1 MARFITPVT
10 VRLPISEGDWIEI
23 ADRLTVGEQKRIDV
37 SGLKRMEPGKGKD
50 EASKIETDFAEFSF
64 ARTATYIKAWSLVKD
79 GQSVPVSRASIEA
92 LDPETYLEIENAIT
106 AHVEARA
113 EAKKTQAGSPP
124 STAS

>member
-37 SGLKRMEPGKGKD
+37 SGLKRMQPGQGQ
-50 EASKIETDFAEFSF
+50 ASSIETDFAEFSF

-113 EAKKTQAGSPP
+113 EAKKTQAGSPG